1 MKILKELLS
10 NVHRIGL
17 RVLKTLF
24 RMMNWIFTIC
34 FIIFGLVLLV
44 TPLNAG
50 IILIIV
56 GLLISPPS
64 IDFIEDKFDVTVAPS
79 SQMIVALLSIVT
91 VIVSLNYEQR
101 LLVGLLIQN
110 AWIESENQG
119 EQFQG
124 YIERAEMKKRK
135 KTFLAMREERVA
147 ELQTLYD
154 NGQDQSLIIQGMP
167 YVKFNNQIAQW
178 VESAKKRVKN
188 ERTEMALNIVPELI
202 KAEQY
207 GQAYQLASSLNAP
220 ELQALVAES
229 KQALDK
235 EIANLRALYMK
246 GNYDALINT
255 ELSHIESDCRVN
267 RLVNDA
273 KKAKVLQ
280 KINQLMKAH
289 QYEKTI
295 AFVEQSE
302 YAHHPDFQRLIK
314 KAQQQQKAK
323 DLQKINQLM
332 KAHQY
337 EKTIAFAKQSE
348 YAHHPDFQKLI
359 KKAQHQQNKATEKKI
374 LASLKNLPKKQ
385 VKANLR
391 EYTEL
396 VRLFPDNKK
405 YQDKLKYYKKAL
417 AKQRKL
423 PSLLITA
430 KEYEDKWPFTVPK
443 GELECMPPGIVTFN
457 VNDNIYALN
466 DLASFL
472 ASARGYKNLEEIR
485 NPSVDLSLFK
495 EKGLELCEQ
504 SVR

>member
-1 MKILKELLS
+1 MNILKDLFLLLK

-17 RVLKTLF
+17 IVLKTLF

-50 IILIIV
+50 ILLIIV
-56 GLLISPPS
+56 GILISPPS
-64 IDFIEDKFDVTVAPS
+64 IDFIEDKFNMTVAPS

-91 VIVSLNYEQR
+91 IIVSYEQP

-110 AWIESENQG
+110 AWIESENQA

-135 KTFLAMREERVA
+135 KAFLAMREERLA

-167 YVKFNNQIAQW
+167 YVQFDNQIAQW
-178 VESAKKRVKN
+178 VESAKKRLKQ

-207 GQAYQLASSLNAP
+207 GKAYQLASSLNTP
-220 ELQALVAES
+220 ELQTLVAES

-273 KKAKVLQ
+273 KKAK
-280 KINQLMKAH
+280 
-289 QYEKTI
+289 
-295 AFVEQSE
+295 
-302 YAHHPDFQRLIK
+302 
-314 KAQQQQKAK
+314 

-337 EKTIAFAKQSE
+337 EKTIAFIEQSE
-348 YAHHPDFQKLI
+348 HAHHPDFQKLI
-359 KKAQHQQNKATEKKI
+359 KKAQQQQNQVTEKKI
-374 LASLKNLPKKQ
+374 LARLKNLPSKQ

-396 VRLFPDNKK
+396 VRIFPDNKK

-417 AKQRKL
+417 AKRRKL

-430 KEYEDKWPFTVPK
+430 EEYEDKWPFTVPK

-466 DLASFL
+466 DLASLL
-472 ASARGYKNLEEIR
+472 ANARGYKNLEEIR

-504 SVR
+504 PRRPR

>member
-1 MKILKELLS
+1 MNILKALLS

-24 RMMNWIFTIC
+24 RMMNWIFTIG

-50 IILIIV
+50 IIFIIV
-56 GLLISPPS
+56 GIVISPHF
-64 IDFIEDKFDVTVAPS
+64 IDFIEDKFNVTVAAS
-79 SQMIVALLSIVT
+79 SQMIIALLGIVT
-91 VIVSLNYEQR
+91 AIVSFNYEDP

-119 EQFQG
+119 DQFQA
-124 YIERAEMKKRK
+124 YIERAEMKKKK
-135 KTFLAMREERVA
+135 KTFLAMREERLA

-167 YVKFNNQIAQW
+167 YVKFDNQIAQW
-178 VESAKKRVKN
+178 VENAKKRLKK
-188 ERTEMALNIVPELI
+188 ERIKRALNIVPELI

-207 GQAYQLASSLNAP
+207 GEAYQLASSLNAP

-235 EIANLRALYMK
+235 EVANLRALYMK

-255 ELSHIESDCRVN
+255 ELSHIETDCRVK

-273 KKAKVLQ
+273 KKAKALQ

-295 AFVEQSE
+295 AFV
-302 YAHHPDFQRLIK
+302 
-314 KAQQQQKAK
+314 
-323 DLQKINQLM
+323 
-332 KAHQY
+332 
-337 EKTIAFAKQSE
+337 KQSE

-359 KKAQHQQNKATEKKI
+359 KKAQGELNQATEKKI
-374 LASLKNLPKKQ
+374 LASLKKLSSKQ
-385 VKANLR
+385 IKANLR

-430 KEYEDKWPFTVPK
+430 KEYEDKWPFTVSK

-495 EKGLELCEQ
+495 EKGLKLCEQ
-504 SVR
+504 PRR